1 LHKIKTLKYQFI
13 NLGKKYKAG
22 SFYVAGD
29 EMIGC
34 AYGTILE
41 KRGKTAVIKNDYY
54 ALDQDH
60 HSLAITNDHG
70 KIHFI
75 NPT

>member
-1 LHKIKTLKYQFI
+1 MNLLFI
-13 NLGKKYKAG
+13 RLGKKYKAG

-41 KRGKTAVIKNDYY
+41 KKGKTAVIKKDYY

-70 KIHFI
+70 RYSRLNSVRNQH
-75 NPT
+75 